1 MHGLAVNVKKGLSF
15 AHDVSLQNSAD
26 SYVCFELALLNSVF
40 YFFVLYRSPPSKLCT
55 VSDSISSNKNEFL
68 SINPSANVFVLETS
82 TYNIRTDSP
91 ILVELIDLVNSVIN
105 FLFQMT
111 LLRWLTFL
119 LESLTVALSPAPL
132 DLFLSLTLVFFLQ
145 WLPSIGK
152 FRSYCCL
159 SFHWLSNKVKTG
171 CPVSSH
177 SLWLSLCWLG
187 WSPWSFERCS
197 IRGYLQT

>member
-1 MHGLAVNVKKGLSF
+1 MSSRISLTSWGKSACLALVGHPSSDGITTKIPLWGRCFITFKKKGLSF
-15 AHDVSLQNSAD
+15 AHDVSLQNSVD

-159 SFHWLSNKVKTG
+159 SFH
-171 CPVSSH
+171 
-177 SLWLSLCWLG
+177 
-187 WSPWSFERCS
+187 
-197 IRGYLQT
+197 